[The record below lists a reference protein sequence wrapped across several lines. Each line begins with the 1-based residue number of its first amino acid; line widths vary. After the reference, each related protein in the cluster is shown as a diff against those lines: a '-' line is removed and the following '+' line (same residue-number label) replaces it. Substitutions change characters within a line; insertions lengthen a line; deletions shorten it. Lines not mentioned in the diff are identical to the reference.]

1 MRRFDAFGDDTML
14 RRALLALLIAGMSFA
29 PAFADADRVVRLAS
43 GIAAEA
49 ERRAESLRQN
59 PAAPGIAF
67 AQDDPLLTEL
77 DEFALAA
84 LTLSRQIEAAGGAQD
99 LKCIFL
105 GMSRDAPA
113 RIAEVEA
120 AETRA
125 DQSRAY
131 AEIARLTRQAQRI
144 AADPDAQV
152 GTDFVSCGG

>member
-1 MRRFDAFGDDTML
+1 MVL
-14 RRALLALLIAGMSFA
+14 RALIIVMMVLTGIA

-43 GIAAEA
+43 VIAPEA
-49 ERRAESLRQN
+49 ERRAEALRHN
-59 PAAPGIAF
+59 PAAPAVPF
-67 AQDDPLLTEL
+67 AAGDPLLTEL

-84 LTLSRQIEAAGGAQD
+84 LTLSRAIDAEGGPED

-131 AEIARLTRQAQRI
+131 AEIARLTRQAERI
-144 AADPDAQV
+144 AAEPDAQV
-152 GTDFVSCGG
+152 GTEFVSCGG

>member
-1 MRRFDAFGDDTML
+1 MARRFFA
-14 RRALLALLIAGMSFA
+14 ALCLALGLALTTTV
-29 PAFADADRVVRLAS
+29 PALADADRVVRLA
-43 GIAAEA
+43 GGVAAEA
-49 ERRAESLRQN
+49 ERRAEALRHN
-59 PAAPGIAF
+59 PAAPAVPFELG
-67 AQDDPLLTEL
+67 DPLLTEL

-84 LTLSRQIEAAGGAQD
+84 LTLSRAIEAEGGPED

-131 AEIARLTRQAQRI
+131 AEIARLTRQAERI
-144 AADPDAQV
+144 AAEPDAQV
-152 GTDFVSCGG
+152 GTTFVSCGD

>member
-1 MRRFDAFGDDTML
+1 MVL
-14 RRALLALLIAGMSFA
+14 RALIIVMMVLTGIA

-43 GIAAEA
+43 GIAPEA
-49 ERRAESLRQN
+49 ERRAEALRHN
-59 PAAPGIAF
+59 PAAPAVPF
-67 AQDDPLLTEL
+67 AAGDLLLTEL

-84 LTLSRQIEAAGGAQD
+84 LTLSRAIEAEGGPED

-105 GMSRDAPA
+105 GMSRDAPT

-131 AEIARLTRQAQRI
+131 AEIARLTRQAERI
-144 AADPDAQV
+144 AAEPDAQV
-152 GTDFVSCGG
+152 GTEFVSCGG

>member
-1 MRRFDAFGDDTML
+1 MMA
-14 RRALLALLIAGMSFA
+14 RRALFACCLAFGLALITTV
-29 PAFADADRVVRLAS
+29 PALADADRVVRLAGS
-43 GIAAEA
+43 IAMEA
-49 ERRAESLRQN
+49 ERRAEALRHN
-59 PAAPGIAF
+59 PAAPAIAF
-67 AQDDPLLTEL
+67 EIGDPLLTEL

-84 LTLSRQIEAAGGAQD
+84 LTLSRAIEADGGPED

-131 AEIARLTRQAQRI
+131 AEIARLTRQAERI
-144 AADPDAQV
+144 AAEPEAQV
-152 GTDFVSCGG
+152 GTQFVSCEE

>member
-1 MRRFDAFGDDTML
+1 VPFEIG
-14 RRALLALLIAGMSFA
+14 
-29 PAFADADRVVRLAS
+29 
-43 GIAAEA
+43 
-49 ERRAESLRQN
+49 
-59 PAAPGIAF
+59 
-67 AQDDPLLTEL
+67 DPLLTEL

-84 LTLSRQIEAAGGAQD
+84 LTLSRAIEAEGGPED

-131 AEIARLTRQAQRI
+131 AEIARLTRQAERI
-144 AADPDAQV
+144 AAEPDAQV
-152 GTDFVSCGG
+152 GTEFVSCGD